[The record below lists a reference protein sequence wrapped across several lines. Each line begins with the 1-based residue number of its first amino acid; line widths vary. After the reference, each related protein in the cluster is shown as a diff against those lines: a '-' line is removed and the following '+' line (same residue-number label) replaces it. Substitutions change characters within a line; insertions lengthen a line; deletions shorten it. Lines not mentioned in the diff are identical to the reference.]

1 MRSTQWVDA
10 KEKLE
15 TGTAVASDYLAV
27 LKLKNR
33 FERRIVRWTRIL
45 LSGLCILL
53 LGSCA
58 GGYVDTYFSAFRHK
72 QATANAKPG
81 QSPQRLIEIMD
92 SRPDKT
98 EFYTGQNDERILIYI
113 YTTV

>member
-58 GGYVDTYFSAFRHK
+58 GGYVDKFITCPRGSGDKWSAVQVSLDAVSKF
-72 QATANAKPG
+72 G
-81 QSPQRLIEIMD
+81 
-92 SRPDKT
+92 
-98 EFYTGQNDERILIYI
+98 G
-113 YTTV
+113 